1 MDLQERMRALR
12 DEVAARVLL
21 RPVGRVTAEADRI
34 LHDHRAAVDDQARMR
49 HEVRRGR
56 REAVLG
62 ADAEPGLEVHAPGVD
77 LHHGL
82 RLLLAGVVDGILRHL
97 ADPVL
102 AAASSTVDFP
112 GATVEYNAPVGH
124 VPSRIAV
131 CLREVAVRRRR
142 ERVRLRAPR
151 LPLAPPREGVGA
163 ARRVVQVERA
173 GARLHEAAHL
183 PRDLPRE
190 RQVVLHVEGR
200 ALRER
205 GDVRDGASARR
216 AVRTRVAE
224 RARTQHERA
233 ARAERAHAAVVEVV
247 RLHRAAVEDGRARVG
262 AVRVEL
268 HDAAAV
274 ALVHLHVRRAVDGGR
289 VDRLVKAGGDR
300 RHAFVFVLDIAPARE
315 RAAGPRQEVP
325 ARHPVLHHVHAAA
338 PHGPEV
344 HLQRAA
350 FVDLAGVEL
359 QPGWLVGERD
369 AVGVVVVR
377 PEQHKRVRRGGLH
390 GGVIVRARPYLR
402 AVLEYLRRL
411 GAGVQA
417 ERQAFPDRDEI
428 LLAAVGGG
436 VERIP
441 MAVREAEGDSQR
453 AVHVELEV
461 ESVRGVTA
469 HAERPLL
476 FRRVVHE
483 RAVHHDFRGGRHVV
497 ARVDGLRAVRLD
509 VGVLGRRRQ
518 NHHAGD
524 SHRRNTC

>member
-1 MDLQERMRALR
+1 M
-12 DEVAARVLL
+12 AR
-21 RPVGRVTAEADRI
+21 
-34 LHDHRAAVDDQARMR
+34 
-49 HEVRRGR
+49 
-56 REAVLG
+56 
-62 ADAEPGLEVHAPGVD
+62 
-77 LHHGL
+77 
-82 RLLLAGVVDGILRHL
+82 
-97 ADPVL
+97 
-102 AAASSTVDFP
+102 
-112 GATVEYNAPVGH
+112 
-124 VPSRIAV
+124 
-131 CLREVAVRRRR
+131 
-142 ERVRLRAPR
+142 
-151 LPLAPPREGVGA
+151 
-163 ARRVVQVERA
+163 
-173 GARLHEAAHL
+173 
-183 PRDLPRE
+183 
-190 RQVVLHVEGR
+190 
-200 ALRER
+200 
-205 GDVRDGASARR
+205 
-216 AVRTRVAE
+216 
-224 RARTQHERA
+224 
-233 ARAERAHAAVVEVV
+233 ERAHAAVVEVV
-247 RLHRAAVEDGRARVG
+247 RLQGAAVEDGRARVG

-300 RHAFVFVLDIAPARE
+300 RHAFVFVLDVAAARE
-315 RAAGPRQEVP
+315 RATDPRQEVP

>member
-1 MDLQERMRALR
+1 MHFQERMRALR

-216 AVRTRVAE
+216 AVRPRVAE

-289 VDRLVKAGGDR
+289 VDRLVKTGGDR
-300 RHAFVFVLDIAPARE
+300 RHAFVFVLDVAAARE
-315 RAAGPRQEVP
+315 RATDPR
-325 ARHPVLHHVHAAA
+325 
-338 PHGPEV
+338 
-344 HLQRAA
+344 
-350 FVDLAGVEL
+350 
-359 QPGWLVGERD
+359 
-369 AVGVVVVR
+369 
-377 PEQHKRVRRGGLH
+377 
-390 GGVIVRARPYLR
+390 
-402 AVLEYLRRL
+402 
-411 GAGVQA
+411 
-417 ERQAFPDRDEI
+417 
-428 LLAAVGGG
+428 
-436 VERIP
+436 
-441 MAVREAEGDSQR
+441 
-453 AVHVELEV
+453 
-461 ESVRGVTA
+461 
-469 HAERPLL
+469 
-476 FRRVVHE
+476 
-483 RAVHHDFRGGRHVV
+483 
-497 ARVDGLRAVRLD
+497 
-509 VGVLGRRRQ
+509 
-518 NHHAGD
+518 
-524 SHRRNTC
+524 